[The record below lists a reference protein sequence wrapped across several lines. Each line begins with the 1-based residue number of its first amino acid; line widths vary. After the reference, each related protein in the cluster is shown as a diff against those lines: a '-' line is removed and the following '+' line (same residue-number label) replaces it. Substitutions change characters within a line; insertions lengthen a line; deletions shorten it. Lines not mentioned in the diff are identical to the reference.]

1 MWVHPVLADAERIW
15 SEPHLERI
23 KKKTQ
28 NSFSSFMSICKYKNS
43 SSQHKKEV
51 AGADINRSLFH
62 SADVTALNT
71 NTLRKGIVVDMDHE
85 GSRQKNKKQLERTAS
100 TLF

>member
-23 KKKTQ
+23 KKNPQ

-43 SSQHKKEV
+43 SSQHKKEA

-85 GSRQKNKKQLERTAS
+85 GSRQKNKKQLERTAL